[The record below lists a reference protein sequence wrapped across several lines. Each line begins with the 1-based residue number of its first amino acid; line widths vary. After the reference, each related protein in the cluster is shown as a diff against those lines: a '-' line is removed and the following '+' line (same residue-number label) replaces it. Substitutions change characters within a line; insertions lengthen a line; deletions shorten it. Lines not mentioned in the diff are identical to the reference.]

1 VNKTQ
6 PLEPQL
12 VEVAEA
18 GDGQQLDKVVQAVAE
33 LVETMVETPVLEHK
47 EIQVVAEMYLKRV
60 DKGIIQAPV
69 EEAEETLQEIQDKMM
84 VEDLV
89 VMVVDILHMVVQ
101 LDLAPVAV
109 VVVLV
114 ITTFLL
120 AMVETMVEVEDVL
133 ETRMVQLDGKHKMVV
148 QVKVAEPVEVP

>member
-1 VNKTQ
+1 MVQ
-6 PLEPQL
+6 APE
-12 VEVAEA
+12 EVA
-18 GDGQQLDKVVQAVAE
+18 DV
-33 LVETMVETPVLEHK
+33 
-47 EIQVVAEMYLKRV
+47 
-60 DKGIIQAPV
+60 
-69 EEAEETLQEIQDKMM
+69 TLQEIQDKMM
-84 VEDLV
+84 VVDQV

-101 LDLAPVAV
+101 LDLAPVAA

-133 ETRMVQLDGKHKMVV
+133 ETRLVQLDGKHKMVV

>member
-1 VNKTQ
+1 V
-6 PLEPQL
+6 LLAAE
-12 VEVAEA
+12 EVV
-18 GDGQQLDKVVQAVAE
+18 GDGQQLDKVVQVAVE
-33 LVETMVETPVLEHK
+33 LVVTMVETPVLEHK
-47 EIQVVAEMYLKRV
+47 EIQVVEETYPKRV
-60 DKGIIQAPV
+60 DKDMVQAP
-69 EEAEETLQEIQDKMM
+69 EEVADVTLQEIQDKMM
-84 VEDLV
+84 VVDQV

-101 LDLAPVAV
+101 LDLAPVAA

-133 ETRMVQLDGKHKMVV
+133 ETRLVQLDGKHKMVV